1 VAHLGRAGGP
11 AQPTLPNLDDLVL
24 HLRADRNAATLDSL
38 AAKIEGQE
46 LRAAGRVPMDDGRWQ
61 LLARRPAAFDWS
73 RVEARIEI
81 PDADLAAVARRLPA
95 LPLIQGR
102 LRAVVQRTGDGTL
115 TGEVHL
121 RDGISRPVDPLGVVQ
136 AIHGDLTLTER
147 TLAIHGFGAT
157 LGGEPVTLAGN
168 AAFPAHGD
176 PRFALRLKGANL
188 PIVRRAGLLL
198 RTDLDLRADTDAA
211 GGTRVTGTVNLRDCL
226 VLADLRELLPIGQA
240 GVTRQPPYF
249 AVSVPPFGRWQ
260 LAIAVHGPRSV
271 RVRTPVFIGS
281 ASPRF
286 QLGGT
291 LAEPR
296 AVGEITVDQGQV
308 FFPFATFQVQ
318 IGAIRLPESDPYHPQ
333 LTLHAVSNRQD
344 YQLRLEAS
352 GPPDAPNITFSSNP
366 PMEASQVLLLVT
378 TGQPPTNER
387 TGTTDQQRLARLGT
401 YLGKGLF
408 GGLAGGDE
416 GRLEL
421 NAGNQTSRQ
430 GRDTYEVD
438 YRLSDRWSLVGEYDE
453 FDDYNA
459 GLKWRVYSDEG
470 GEREKK

>member
-1 VAHLGRAGGP
+1 
-11 AQPTLPNLDDLVL
+11 
-24 HLRADRNAATLDSL
+24 
-38 AAKIEGQE
+38 
-46 LRAAGRVPMDDGRWQ
+46 M
-61 LLARRPAAFDWS
+61 
-73 RVEARIEI
+73 
-81 PDADLAAVARRLPA
+81 ARRLA
-95 LPLIQGR
+95 VLPLIQGR
-102 LRAVVQRTGDGTL
+102 LRAAVQRTGDGTL
-115 TGEVHL
+115 TGDVHL
-121 RDGISRPVDPLGVVQ
+121 HDGVSRPVEPLGVVQ
-136 AIHGDLTLTER
+136 AIHGDLVLTGR
-147 TLAIHGFGAT
+147 TLAVHEFGAT
-157 LGGEPVTLAGN
+157 LGGEPVTLGGN
-168 AAFPAHGD
+168 VTFPAHGD
-176 PRFALRLKGANL
+176 PRIALQLKGANL

-198 RTDLDLRADTDAA
+198 RTDLDLRADTDAG
-211 GGTRVTGTVNLRDCL
+211 GGTRVTGAVTLRDCL

-249 AVSVPPFGRWQ
+249 AVSVQPFGRWQ
-260 LAIAVHGPRSV
+260 LAIEVHGPRSV
-271 RVRTPVFIGS
+271 RVRTPVFIGT

-333 LTLHAVSNRQD
+333 LTLNAVSNRQD
-344 YQLRLEAS
+344 YQLRLAAS
-352 GPPDAPNITFSSNP
+352 GPPDAPNIIFSSNP
-366 PMEASQVLLLVT
+366 PLEASQVLLLVT

-387 TGTTDQQRLARLGT
+387 VGTTDQQRLARLGT

-408 GGLAGGDE
+408 GGLSGGDE

-421 NAGNQTSRQ
+421 TAGNQTSRQ

-459 GLKWRVYSDEG
+459 GLKWRIYSDEG